1 MSVVVVVVEEVVCRS
16 NRKFCLVMRVVV
28 VVIEEVVC
36 KSNWKCCLLISNR
49 RSSVQVEVKMPL
61 SN

>member
-28 VVIEEVVC
+28 VVIEEVVS
-36 KSNWKCCLLISNR
+36 KSN
-49 RSSVQVEVKMPL
+49 
-61 SN
+61 